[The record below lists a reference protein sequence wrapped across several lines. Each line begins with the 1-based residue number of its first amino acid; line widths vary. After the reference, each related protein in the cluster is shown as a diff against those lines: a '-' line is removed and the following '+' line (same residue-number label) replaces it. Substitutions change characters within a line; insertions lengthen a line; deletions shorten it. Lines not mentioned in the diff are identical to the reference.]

1 MIPLVDLHSQ
11 YLHIKDEIDDAIS
24 DVLESCA
31 FINGADVKA
40 FAREMEEY
48 LGVEHVIPLDSG
60 TDALQISL
68 MTLGLKPGDE
78 VIVPAFTHEAVAE
91 VVALL
96 NMVPVFVDVN
106 KDDFGIS
113 VKEIE
118 KAITPRTKAI
128 IPVHLFGQAA
138 QMEEVI
144 ILAHRH
150 NIYVI
155 EDNAQSIGATCE
167 FSDGTMHYTGTM
179 GDMSIVSFFPT
190 KNLGGMG
197 DGGAILTNDDSLAE
211 KAAMIAVHGQK
222 QKFHHLI
229 IGCNSHLDS
238 IQAAVLRVKLRYLDE
253 YTAARQHIAAVYD
266 RGLLGLGDFITPVVK
281 PGNSHVYSQYTLRVL
296 HGLRDDVK
304 EYLRVQGV
312 ESEVYYPVPLYKQPA
327 FAGICSVSGTLAN
340 TESLCEQ
347 VLSIPIY
354 PELDRESQ
362 RFVITQLRSY
372 GR

>member
-78 VIVPAFTHEAVAE
+78 VIVPAFTHVAVAE

-155 EDNAQSIGATCE
+155 EDNAQSLGCEYTSKDGSVRKSGTLGEIGCN
-167 FSDGTMHYTGTM
+167 
-179 GDMSIVSFFPT
+179 SFFPT
-190 KNLGGMG
+190 KNLGCFG
-197 DGGAILTNDDSLAE
+197 DGGSMMTNDDVLAE
-211 KAAMIAVHGQK
+211 RLHQIA
-222 QKFHHLI
+222 
-229 IGCNSHLDS
+229 ND
-238 IQAAVLRVKLRYLDE
+238 
-253 YTAARQHIAAVYD
+253 
-266 RGLLGLGDFITPVVK
+266 
-281 PGNSHVYSQYTLRVL
+281 
-296 HGLRDDVK
+296 
-304 EYLRVQGV
+304 
-312 ESEVYYPVPLYKQPA
+312 
-327 FAGICSVSGTLAN
+327 
-340 TESLCEQ
+340 
-347 VLSIPIY
+347 
-354 PELDRESQ
+354 
-362 RFVITQLRSY
+362 
-372 GR
+372 